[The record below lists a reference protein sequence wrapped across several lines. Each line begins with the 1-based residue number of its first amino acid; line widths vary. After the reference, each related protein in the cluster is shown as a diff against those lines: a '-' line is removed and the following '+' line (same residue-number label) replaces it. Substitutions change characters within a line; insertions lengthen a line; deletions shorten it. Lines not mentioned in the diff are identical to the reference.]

1 VVDRS
6 GVRVNDA
13 AIVAR
18 DVRKTYGAL
27 PFERMVRRMTAR
39 GGTPRG
45 RVDALRGVSFDVP
58 EGEVLGLVGS
68 NGAGKSTLLRL
79 IAGVSKPSSGSLHV
93 NGGVHAVLDIETGLI
108 RDRTGRE
115 NIHYMGGLYGGTPE
129 ELRAQEPQ
137 IVDFA
142 GLGPFIDH
150 PVRAYSSGMKAR
162 LAFSIVTSGDFDVL
176 LIDEAL
182 SVGDVGFALRCR
194 KRIRELC
201 RGGATV
207 VLVSHALESIREMCD
222 RVVWLHEGQIAGD
235 GDPDEVVEA
244 YRAVAHELA
253 QRKYA
258 RRFALLETTSSSD
271 GAVVVERLVA
281 TTAPAAPAV
290 HLFQLD
296 EPFVIEAL
304 VSSRRAHDPVRA
316 RIELVRGDGMLV
328 FRDEKEVCLAEGE
341 TPLVISLGPMRLGRF
356 TYRVR
361 LELEAGDGSALAQ
374 SETGFA
380 VEEHLH
386 AYNAA
391 YCQDVEWSLSA

>member
-1 VVDRS
+1 M
-6 GVRVNDA
+6 NDA

-27 PFERMVRRMTAR
+27 PFERLVRRMTER

-58 EGEVLGLVGS
+58 EGQVVGLVGS

-79 IAGVSKPSSGSLHV
+79 IAGVSKPTSGSLQV

-115 NIHYMGGLYGGTPE
+115 NIHYMGGLYGGSSE
-129 ELRAQEPQ
+129 ELRALEPE

-207 VLVSHALESIREMCD
+207 VLVSHALESVREMCD
-222 RVVWLHEGQIAGD
+222 RVLWLHEGQIAGD

-253 QRKYA
+253 QREYA
-258 RRFALLETTSSSD
+258 RRFALLEKTSAAG
-271 GAVVVERLVA
+271 GAVVVGRLVA
-281 TTAPAAPAV
+281 TRAPAAQAV
-290 HLFQLD
+290 HLFRLD
-296 EPFVIEAL
+296 EPLVIEAL
-304 VSSRRAHDPVRA
+304 VSSRRALDPVRA

-328 FRDEKEVCLAEGE
+328 FRDEQAVSLAEGE
-341 TPLVISLGPMRLGRF
+341 TQLVISLGPMRLGRF

-361 LELEAGDGSALAQ
+361 LELEAGDGSAVAHG
-374 SETGFA
+374 ETGFA

-391 YCQDVEWSLSA
+391 YWQDVEWSLSA

>member
-1 VVDRS
+1 M
-6 GVRVNDA
+6 NDA
-13 AIVAR
+13 TIVVR
-18 DVRKTYGAL
+18 DVYKTYGTL
-27 PFERMVRRMTAR
+27 PFERLVRRMTAR
-39 GGTPRG
+39 GGSPRG
-45 RVDALRGVSFDVP
+45 RVDALRDVSFDVP
-58 EGEVLGLVGS
+58 EGEVVGLVGG

-79 IAGVSKPSSGSLHV
+79 IAGVSKPTRGSLEV
-93 NGGVHAVLDIETGLI
+93 NGSVHAVLDIETGLI
-108 RDRTGRE
+108 LDRTGRE
-115 NIHYMGGLYGGTPE
+115 NIHYMGGLYGGSAE
-129 ELRAQEPQ
+129 ELRAREPE

-176 LIDEAL
+176 LIDETL

-201 RGGATV
+201 HGGATI
-207 VLVSHALESIREMCD
+207 VLVSHVLESIREMCD
-222 RVVWLHEGQIAGD
+222 RVIWLHEGQIAGE

-244 YRAVAHELA
+244 YRVVAHELA
-253 QRKYA
+253 QREYA
-258 RRFALLETTSSSD
+258 RRFALLNKTSGRDSE
-271 GAVVVERLVA
+271 VVVDRFVA

-290 HLFQLD
+290 HLFRLD
-296 EPFVIEAL
+296 EPLVIEAL
-304 VSSRRAHDPVRA
+304 VSSRRALDPVRA

-328 FRDEKEVCLAEGE
+328 FRDAKAVSLAAGE
-341 TPLVISLGPMRLGRF
+341 TPLMISLGPMRLGRF

-361 LELEAGDGSALAQ
+361 LELEAHDGSALAQ
-374 SETGFA
+374 GETGFA
-380 VEEHLH
+380 VEEPSH